1 MNNAVQLNHRRFPN
15 AAAWIALLCIAQPV
29 LDILSYW
36 LGLLPHGNTI
46 SLSLRM
52 LILALTIMLAWML
65 AERRIHMI
73 IMLAILFVFWVLHAW
88 SCCLN
93 DYQSPISDFIN
104 FARTA
109 QIPIMTLCLIVLLK
123 QTPNPLP
130 LLEKLFTVSLY
141 FVSLITF
148 IAVVTG
154 TNVYSYPRWNVG
166 YSGWFGWTNS
176 QSAIYAV
183 LTVFSVFP
191 AIARKEWLRSG
202 LRCAVGFLLLF
213 FLGTRLAYAEIFL
226 IAIASMISM
235 LMIRRFDWKS
245 AMIILALA
253 GIFAIFYQSSPMAEN
268 QRLFQESLTEQQKAA
283 DDSNMT
289 IDALYEKYMSAMVDR
304 FGIDEVKAFY
314 HNSRDVSVIGDVRLY
329 KINYCKMV
337 MSRLPASSKLF
348 GFELAETRHQQSV
361 FDVENDFH
369 GVYFLYGIIGLALI
383 VGYLLYYAVKALSG
397 LFRARSETDKMWL
410 LAACVS
416 ALILIINSYFSASV
430 LRRPNASFY
439 LSITLA
445 IVSFLTEGRERSS
458 A

>member
-1 MNNAVQLNHRRFPN
+1 MNNAAQLNRRRFPN

-36 LGLLPHGNTI
+36 LGLLPHGNAV
-46 SLSLRM
+46 SLGLRM
-52 LILALTIMLAWML
+52 LVLALTILAAWML
-65 AERRIHMI
+65 EDRKKNMI
-73 IMLAILFVFWVLHAW
+73 IMLASLFAFWVLHAW
-88 SCCLN
+88 SCWLN
-93 DYQSPISDFIN
+93 DYQSPVSDFIN

-123 QTPNPLP
+123 QTSDPLP
-130 LLEKLFTVSLY
+130 LLEKLFTASLY
-141 FVSLITF
+141 FVAFITLL
-148 IAVVTG
+148 AVVTG
-154 TNVYSYPRWNVG
+154 TSVYSYQRWNVG

-176 QSAIYAV
+176 QSAIYAA
-183 LTVFSVFP
+183 LTVFSTFP
-191 AIARKEWLRSG
+191 AFMRKDWLSSG

-226 IAIASMISM
+226 ISIASIISM
-235 LMIRRFDWKS
+235 LMTHRFDWKS
-245 AMIILALA
+245 AVIILALA
-253 GIFAIFYQSSPMAEN
+253 AICACAYQFSPMAEN
-268 QRLFQESLTEQQKAA
+268 QRLFQESLIEQQEAA

-289 IDALYEKYMSAMVDR
+289 IDELYEKYMSAMVDR

-314 HNSRDVSVIGDVRLY
+314 HNSRDISVIGDVRLY

-337 MSRLPASSKLF
+337 MSQLPASSKLF

-369 GVYFLYGIIGLALI
+369 GIYFLYGIVGLALLI
-383 VGYLLYYAVKALSG
+383 GYLLYYAAKALIG
-397 LFRARSETDKMWL
+397 LFRTDSETDKMWL

-445 IVSFLTEGRERSS
+445 IVSFLTNGRERSC

>member
-52 LILALTIMLAWML
+52 LILALTIMFAWML

-141 FVSLITF
+141 FVSLITI

-176 QSAIYAV
+176 QSAIYGV

-191 AIARKEWLRSG
+191 ALERRDWLRSA
-202 LRCAVGFLLLF
+202 LRIAVGFLLLF
-213 FLGTRLAYAEIFL
+213 FLGTRLAFAEIFF
-226 IAIASMISM
+226 IAIASVLVM
-235 LMIRRFDWKS
+235 LMIRRFDWRS
-245 AMIILALA
+245 AAAILVLSGVCAACFSL
-253 GIFAIFYQSSPMAEN
+253 SPMAVN
-268 QRLFQESLTEQQKAA
+268 QRLFQESVAEQQQTA
-283 DDSNMT
+283 DDFDMT
-289 IDALYEKYMSAMVDR
+289 VDALYEKYMSAMVDR
-304 FGIDEVKAFY
+304 FGMDAVKNVY

-337 MSRLPASSKLF
+337 MSQLPITSKLF
-348 GFELAETRHQQSV
+348 GFELAETRHQQSI

-369 GVYFLYGIIGLALI
+369 GIYFLFGMVGLTLLL
-383 VGYLLYYAVKALSG
+383 GYLVYYAVKALIE
-397 LFRARSETDKMWL
+397 LFRTKSEERRMWL
-410 LAACVS
+410 LAASIS

-439 LSITLA
+439 LSASLA
-445 IVSFLTEGRERSS
+445 VIALLTERRERSS